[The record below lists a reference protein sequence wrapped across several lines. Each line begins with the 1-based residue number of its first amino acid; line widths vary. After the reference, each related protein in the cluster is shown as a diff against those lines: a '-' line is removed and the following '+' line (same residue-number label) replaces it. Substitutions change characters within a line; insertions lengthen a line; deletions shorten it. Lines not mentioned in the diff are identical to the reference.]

1 LQNGSQSKNLFT
13 EGVTDEGTA
22 PTERFGM
29 KTKPLL
35 TRFFQCLVC
44 ALRCNCLKK
53 QYNMVGRWLRKGTMK
68 LCKDKDGAELVIF
81 SSDIQTD
88 AREQTIHANV
98 KACALYL
105 PCVLT

>member
-1 LQNGSQSKNLFT
+1 
-13 EGVTDEGTA
+13 
-22 PTERFGM
+22 
-29 KTKPLL
+29 
-35 TRFFQCLVC
+35 
-44 ALRCNCLKK
+44 
-53 QYNMVGRWLRKGTMK
+53 MK